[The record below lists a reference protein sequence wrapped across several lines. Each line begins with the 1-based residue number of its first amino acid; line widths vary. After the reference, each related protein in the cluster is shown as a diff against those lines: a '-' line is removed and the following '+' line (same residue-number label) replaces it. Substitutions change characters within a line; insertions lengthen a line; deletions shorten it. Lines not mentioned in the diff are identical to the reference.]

1 MMKFLV
7 RSLYMPHMKS
17 SMTTIII
24 APMTNIIQKRVSL
37 QKRSSTVKVLAYIR
51 KNMIT
56 VEVDTMAMNRQ

>member
-1 MMKFLV
+1 MKFLV
-7 RSLYMPHMKS
+7 RSLYMPHMKR

-37 QKRSSTVKVLAYIR
+37 QNTSSMSKLLAYIR

>member
-1 MMKFLV
+1 MK
-7 RSLYMPHMKS
+7 R

-37 QKRSSTVKVLAYIR
+37 QNTSSMSKLLAYIR

-56 VEVDTMAMNRQ
+56 VEVDTMAMKRQ